1 VVKVEHI
8 ITGIA
13 ISIILP
19 IVYGLFYT
27 IKEKE
32 EKKISYGSEFTVKT
46 SKGLILFFLIW
57 MIICFLGM
65 IGGVVLLLALE
76 EPNENLIFCIIEIVS
91 LVFFL
96 LGGLGF
102 AIGKYNYLVVKEEG
116 IYIKKMFKKDTLVK
130 YSDITYIN
138 RIVNSTVEVTQNTMF
153 IITAQNILTVHI
165 VLVAITAVTVI
176 LEPLF
181 AKLLKKINTSV
192 NLEETSVAKIEL
204 VDEE

>member
-1 VVKVEHI
+1 MKKKSNKLSTKLRPYLKELIRKFFVKLKKNPSLIPLVML
-8 ITGIA
+8 IA
-13 ISIILP
+13 SFLVFSLNLTDISDTTSRIQGKGMGLCGFTSMLLSILSIICMLNAFP
-19 IVYGLFYT
+19 KRRKPNYPMV
-27 IKEKE
+27 
-32 EKKISYGSEFTVKT
+32 
-46 SKGLILFFLIW
+46 GLIL
-57 MIICFLGM
+57 
-65 IGGVVLLLALE
+65 
-76 EPNENLIFCIIEIVS
+76 
-91 LVFFL
+91 VFFAL
-96 LGGLGF
+96 
-102 AIGKYNYLVVKEEG
+102 I
-116 IYIKKMFKKDTLVK
+116 I

-138 RIVNSTVEVTQNTMF
+138 RIVNSTVQVTQNTMF